1 MPNLILG
8 DIEHLNIRTSEH
20 EKAFPVRSDLEHR
33 LGFRLLVG
41 NGLQHIEVGGSPGW
55 EDGEDDAE

>member
-20 EKAFPVRSDLEHR
+20 GKAFPVRSDLEHR

-41 NGLQHIEVGGSPGW
+41 NGLQHIKTRCPPSGK
-55 EDGEDDAE
+55 DGEDDAE